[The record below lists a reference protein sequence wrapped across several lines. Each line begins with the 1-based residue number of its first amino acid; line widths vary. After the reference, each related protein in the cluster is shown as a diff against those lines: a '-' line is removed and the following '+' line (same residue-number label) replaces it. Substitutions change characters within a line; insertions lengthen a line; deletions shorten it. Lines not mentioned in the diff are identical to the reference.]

1 MLAVGLEFHF
11 IYDPCSNWRAGNLDQ
26 FILLVWPNRA
36 SGRDKHLA
44 NTHLLQSILLLDKN
58 QVERGYIHQL
68 MFHTVVVVGEFNA
81 RLNKFYHILFKLYT

>member
-1 MLAVGLEFHF
+1 M
-11 IYDPCSNWRAGNLDQ
+11 
-26 FILLVWPNRA
+26 WPNSA

-68 MFHTVVVVGEFNA
+68 MFHSVVVVGEFND
-81 RLNKFYHILFKLYT
+81 RLNKF